1 LIYFFTKPYRPIAI
15 CFSCKKN
22 LITKELISEIPNI
35 FLKFAK
41 TPNSQNLQNFYSNTY
56 PKPIKTLKISK
67 KAFLD
72 PLGGALMPAFLV
84 KMTNS

>member
-1 LIYFFTKPYRPIAI
+1 MPKP
-15 CFSCKKN
+15 
-22 LITKELISEIPNI
+22 
-35 FLKFAK
+35 
-41 TPNSQNLQNFYSNTY
+41 PNSQNLQNFYSNTH

>member
-1 LIYFFTKPYRPIAI
+1 VKFPIFYKI
-15 CFSCKKN
+15 LPKS
-22 LITKELISEIPNI
+22 S
-35 FLKFAK
+35 
-41 TPNSQNLQNFYSNTY
+41 NSQNLQNFYSNTY